1 MVQAATGVT
10 SFDVQN
16 MLTPMS
22 DCVQSMQYQIS
33 KSKLLMLQDMHRDPV
48 PQYSSAA
55 IQSATQFLEKAA
67 VAMQSII
74 DGFKAE
80 SLKSADEDSIKMM
93 QEKCRESARKLVLL
107 FGDSGSK
114 FQGDQM
120 KGGLVSIQESSQAAA
135 VRERL
140 ASVKSFFDTF
150 ATAEWLGQ
158 LFSMRDFKKELDMVC
173 SLLDGLLNPKAALFD
188 IQEVQGTLSK
198 ADAEFSKV
206 SAQLRQMMNVAGC
219 NPYSYNQYGYGNYG
233 YHNITFPETP
243 PLNIQGSARK
253 EWSDLWLQWHD
264 LKIFREQSQK
274 ICQQRQQEL
283 EHQCGCGDYDD
294 YSYNQGP
301 QPSTVQ
307 NPNPLSSYFASETQS
322 KPVME
327 QLQCLTEMCAWLKNT
342 LEEDERKKAEMKA
355 CLTKKMSSLAEFA
368 QVLNDITGIV
378 KRYVLTRLV
387 DIRKDDLSILKRW
400 VTHEEATEVHKTL
413 EAFRDDAIEEMAVRR
428 FALMMK
434 NKGSNTSWQFVPDS
448 DSSSVRDYLFQNSVG
463 YAAHEAQIE
472 EVDEGEPELGERADE
487 GDHGNNPKKLSKHQ
501 RQRRAKFRASIPRTP
516 SSGTYQS

>member
-16 MLTPMS
+16 ILTPMS

-48 PQYSSAA
+48 PQYSSTA
-55 IQSATQFLEKAA
+55 IKSATQFLEKAA

-107 FGDSGSK
+107 FGDSRSK
-114 FQGDQM
+114 FQGDHM

-158 LFSMRDFKKELDMVC
+158 LFSMQDFKKELDMVC

-188 IQEVQGTLSK
+188 IQEVQDTLK
-198 ADAEFSKV
+198 MVHAEFNKV
-206 SAQLRQMMNVAGC
+206 ASQLVQMVNMHSGDNC
-219 NPYSYNQYGYGNYG
+219 NYNCN
-233 YHNITFPETP
+233 TEFPVIP
-243 PLNIQGSARK
+243 PKGIKESARQD
-253 EWSDLWLQWHD
+253 WSDLWLQWHD
-264 LKIFREQSQK
+264 LKILREQFQK

-283 EHQCGCGDYDD
+283 RYAGNRHQPDNDR
-294 YSYNQGP
+294 
-301 QPSTVQ
+301 
-307 NPNPLSSYFASETQS
+307 NPLLSYFASETKS

-327 QLQCLTEMCAWLKNT
+327 ELQCLTEMCAWLKNT
-342 LEEDERKKAEMKA
+342 LEEDERKKAEMKV
-355 CLTKKMSSLAEFA
+355 CLNEKMSSLAEFA

-378 KRYVLTRLV
+378 KRYVLTRLA
-387 DIRKDDLSILKRW
+387 DIGKDDISVLKRW
-400 VTHEEATEVHKTL
+400 ITHEEASEVHKTL

-428 FALMMK
+428 FAVMMK
-434 NKGSNTSWQFVPDS
+434 NTGSNTSWQFVPDS
-448 DSSSVRDYLFQNSVG
+448 DSSTVRDYLFQNSVG

>member
-33 KSKLLMLQDMHRDPV
+33 KSKLLMLQDMNRDPV
-48 PQYSSAA
+48 PQYSSTA
-55 IQSATQFLEKAA
+55 IKSATRFLEKAA

-80 SLKSADEDSIKMM
+80 SLKDANEDSIKMM
-93 QEKCRESARKLVLL
+93 QERCRESARKLVLL
-107 FGDSGSK
+107 FGDSRSK
-114 FQGDQM
+114 FKGDHM
-120 KGGLVSIQESSQAAA
+120 KGGLVSIQESSQGAE

-158 LFSMRDFKKELDMVC
+158 LFSMQDFKKELDMVC

-188 IQEVQGTLSK
+188 IQEVQGTLNK
-198 ADAEFSKV
+198 VDAEFSKV
-206 SAQLRQMMNVAGC
+206 ASQLGQMIPNFVFRH
-219 NPYSYNQYGYGNYG
+219 NYV
-233 YHNITFPETP
+233 FPETP
-243 PLNIQGSARK
+243 PKIIKESARRD
-253 EWSDLWLQWHD
+253 WSDLWLQWHD
-264 LKIFREQSQK
+264 LKILREQSQK
-274 ICQQRQQEL
+274 VCEQRQQEL
-283 EHQCGCGDYDD
+283 RYGGNRDK
-294 YSYNQGP
+294 
-301 QPSTVQ
+301 PSNV
-307 NPNPLSSYFASETQS
+307 PSPLSSYFASETTS
-322 KPVME
+322 KPLME

-342 LEEDERKKAEMKA
+342 LEEDERKKAEMKV
-355 CLTKKMSSLAEFA
+355 CLNEKMSSLAEFA

-387 DIRKDDLSILKRW
+387 DIGKDDVSILKRW

-428 FALMMK
+428 FAAMMK

-463 YAAHEAQIE
+463 YAAQEAQIE
-472 EVDEGEPELGERADE
+472 EVDEGEPEFGEGEDE

-501 RQRRAKFRASIPRTP
+501 RERRAKFRASIPRTP